1 MDLEKEIQQA
11 ARLVKD
17 PAGRQVRVL
26 EDQEAVRLAA
36 ASGLSPAAVY
46 ETALAR
52 EIVPYRYLRN
62 HECIS
67 VNDQLRLA
75 RSRVA
80 VVGAG
85 GLGGNVIL
93 LLAIVVVDSDRFDET
108 NLNRQALSS
117 METLGLPK
125 AEVAARMVEGINP
138 GVEVIAHTARLDPSN
153 GISLLRGT
161 QVVVDALDNVPSRFA
176 LQDAARDL
184 NMVRPSGRG
193 PGSEYPPSARRHCG
207 VRGPGDDHLSRRPR
221 HEPPLRQEPEGG
233 KERPAHA
240 SHHPRPD
247 RRPPGHGGVEDPPG
261 SRAGAPED
269 HAPRGPG
276 DGADRGV
283 FLWIRP

>member
-93 LLAIVVVDSDRFDET
+93 LLARIGVGRIVVVDSDRFDETNLNRQIVVVDSDRFDET

-184 NMVRPSGRG
+184 NI
-193 PGSEYPPSARRHCG
+193 
-207 VRGPGDDHLSRRPR
+207 
-221 HEPPLRQEPEGG
+221 PLVHGAIAGFEGQ
-233 KERPAHA
+233 AMTIF
-240 SHHPRPD
+240 
-247 RRPPGHGGVEDPPG
+247 
-261 SRAGAPED
+261 PED
-269 HAPRGPG
+269 RGMN
-276 DGADRGV
+276 
-283 FLWIRP
+283 

>member
-93 LLAIVVVDSDRFDET
+93 LLARIGVGRIVVVDSDRFDET

-184 NMVRPSGRG
+184 NIPLVHGAIAGFEGQAMTIFPEDRGMNLLYGKNPRGEKSGR
-193 PGSEYPPSARRHCG
+193 PTPEAMLG
-207 VRGPGDDHLSRRPR
+207 V
-221 HEPPLRQEPEGG
+221 
-233 KERPAHA
+233 PAITPA
-240 SHHPRPD
+240 LIAALQAME
-247 RRPPGHGGVEDPPG
+247 VLKILL
-261 SRAGAPED
+261 
-269 HAPRGPG
+269 
-276 DGADRGV
+276 DRGRV
-283 FLWIRP
+283 LRKTMLHADLETGRIEEFSFG